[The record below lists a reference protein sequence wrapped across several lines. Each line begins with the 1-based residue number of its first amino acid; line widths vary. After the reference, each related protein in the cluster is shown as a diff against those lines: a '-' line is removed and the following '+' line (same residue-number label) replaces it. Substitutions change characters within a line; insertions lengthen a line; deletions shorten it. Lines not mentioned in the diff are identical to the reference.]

1 MQRDQHG
8 EDAGMTGDRAGSTT
22 SAAFDPADPTGTG
35 RSESPVERADRNW
48 NEILQELRV
57 TQTGTQIITGFLLA
71 VAFQP
76 RFRELDAYQLTLYLV
91 LVALAGIATILGLAP
106 VSLHR
111 AYFGRRQK
119 ARIVRVGSRLLVADL
134 VVVAA
139 LASGVTSLIFDFTVS
154 RVAGFVSLGIGVV
167 VVLVLWGLVPRLGAP
182 SPDEDPDETD
192 RD

>member
-1 MQRDQHG
+1 MQRDQYG
-8 EDAGMTGDRAGSTT
+8 EDAGTTGDRAGRTT
-22 SAAFDPADPTGTG
+22 SAALDPADHTGTG

-182 SPDEDPDETD
+182 SPDEDSDETD

>member
-1 MQRDQHG
+1 MGRT
-8 EDAGMTGDRAGSTT
+8 EAGHGDRTESGHHVSGSSPGAAG
-22 SAAFDPADPTGTG
+22 AAELGMHG
-35 RSESPVERADRNW
+35 RSESPAERADRNW

-76 RFRELDAYQLTLYLV
+76 RFTELDSYQITLYLV

-111 AYFGRRQK
+111 AYFGRGQK
-119 ARIVRVGSRLLVADL
+119 ARIVRVGGRLLAADL

-139 LASGVTSLIFDFTVS
+139 LAAGVTSLIFDFTVS
-154 RVAGFVSLGIGVV
+154 RIAGFVSLGIGIVV
-167 VVLVLWGLVPRLGAP
+167 VVVLWGLVPRLGAP
-182 SPDEDPDETD
+182 DDAEPQEDD
-192 RD
+192 